1 VIISEMKKPLTP
13 KRIIDIDGKLAY
25 AEGFQS
31 WNTLR
36 LKREIV
42 DEFPQLKEKRSA
54 FSYRLMF
61 FRTHEELL
69 NAIKKLKN
77 EEVMP
82 MILWM
87 YKELEAQNS

>member
-1 VIISEMKKPLTP
+1 MSNKKPLSP

-25 AEGFQS
+25 SEGFQS
-31 WNTLR
+31 WNLIR
-36 LKREIV
+36 LKKEIV

-61 FRTHEELL
+61 FRTHEEILDT
-69 NAIKKLKN
+69 IKKLKN

-87 YKELEAQNS
+87 YKDLESRNS